1 MRPIVVDAAVRKAL
15 AERIARAAEAA
26 PALEQ
31 LRVISADGTAGASVA
46 ARVLDVPDGVG
57 TDGSA

>member
-1 MRPIVVDAAVRKAL
+1 MADLL
-15 AERIARAAEAA
+15 AEGVARPAEAT

-31 LRVISADGTAGASVA
+31 LRVIGADGTAGASVA
-46 ARVLDVPDGVG
+46 ARILDVPDGVG